1 MPRMPICPA
10 LKRPART
17 YLLSATTTALTDS
30 VGPQPPLLVIAPAPA
45 VTRVTRVAV
54 LTTARRRRG
63 AILRRDWDT
72 GMFSVLLA
80 AKTVKLNLED
90 HTAGDATKALTAGV
104 HLVAL
109 PASV

>member
-1 MPRMPICPA
+1 M
-10 LKRPART
+10 
-17 YLLSATTTALTDS
+17 
-30 VGPQPPLLVIAPAPA
+30 
-45 VTRVTRVAV
+45 
-54 LTTARRRRG
+54 TARLRRG

>member
-1 MPRMPICPA
+1 M
-10 LKRPART
+10 
-17 YLLSATTTALTDS
+17 
-30 VGPQPPLLVIAPAPA
+30 
-45 VTRVTRVAV
+45 
-54 LTTARRRRG
+54 
-63 AILRRDWDT
+63 RRDWDT
-72 GMFSVLLA
+72 DMFSVLLA